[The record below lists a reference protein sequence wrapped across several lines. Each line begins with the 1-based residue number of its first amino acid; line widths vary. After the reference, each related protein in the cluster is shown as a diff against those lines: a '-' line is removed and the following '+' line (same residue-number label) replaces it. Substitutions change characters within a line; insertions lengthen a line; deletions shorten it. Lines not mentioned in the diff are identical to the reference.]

1 MLDDVLGH
9 LKRGDLGPKI
19 SADATPA
26 LREVAT
32 NFFNELNEKRHSNLK
47 GQVRTHVVSF
57 TELGYHPGKEE
68 KTKDKKLI
76 VAISGSHEGG
86 GRVRKEIR
94 AFLNKNKQ
102 LWSPQFTEVD
112 VANTIVDKTAMMVF
126 RLIREWKETD
136 SESYRQSPTGNIPN
150 KLDKT
155 KVNSHKEKLLGM
167 LKKAIGPG
175 LTPEHIDSMDR
186 DQVYHLAQSPHCI
199 EKHLFHLVTKLKRA
213 RAGDKPLPTLV
224 LLVRPRNINKNRD
237 GIILENGRQY
247 RVINPCPHCQAMEAT
262 QRAMV
267 KSIAEECAEPVSPS
281 TPERRRRGEVDQV
294 SPIGG
299 NNLLITPDHYET
311 RRGRTEEIKESAQA
325 DCMVPTIDRGK
336 AGVDRCLFDDFD
348 LTLSMNDRNEARGA
362 AAREAGKKSIDQ
374 DDYSAGGAK
383 GKEASSE
390 WRIVEPRGRKNTKQP
405 VQTHSPKQEGTVG
418 GYYGGLLDLLGE
430 DPSSDES
437 NSKSKP
443 GGPPL
448 TRSSK
453 GKKKKKT
460 IKKKRNPSTSAGK
473 EASSRSVWRLLNWG
487 FSPSGKA

>member
-1 MLDDVLGH
+1 MFKIVAAGLHASVLEDIVDLSPWGRHSPSKERSFMLDDVLGH
-9 LKRGDLGPKI
+9 LKGGDLGPKI

-167 LKKAIGPG
+167 LKK
-175 LTPEHIDSMDR
+175 DS
-186 DQVYHLAQSPHCI
+186 
-199 EKHLFHLVTKLKRA
+199 
-213 RAGDKPLPTLV
+213 
-224 LLVRPRNINKNRD
+224 
-237 GIILENGRQY
+237 
-247 RVINPCPHCQAMEAT
+247 
-262 QRAMV
+262 
-267 KSIAEECAEPVSPS
+267 
-281 TPERRRRGEVDQV
+281 
-294 SPIGG
+294 
-299 NNLLITPDHYET
+299 
-311 RRGRTEEIKESAQA
+311 IKMT
-325 DCMVPTIDRGK
+325 C
-336 AGVDRCLFDDFD
+336 
-348 LTLSMNDRNEARGA
+348 
-362 AAREAGKKSIDQ
+362 
-374 DDYSAGGAK
+374 
-383 GKEASSE
+383 
-390 WRIVEPRGRKNTKQP
+390 
-405 VQTHSPKQEGTVG
+405 
-418 GYYGGLLDLLGE
+418 
-430 DPSSDES
+430 
-437 NSKSKP
+437 
-443 GGPPL
+443 
-448 TRSSK
+448 
-453 GKKKKKT
+453 
-460 IKKKRNPSTSAGK
+460 
-473 EASSRSVWRLLNWG
+473 
-487 FSPSGKA
+487 